1 MRYLF
6 SQDSGTQIEFI
17 TERWFHFSGQK
28 HGQGTRDP
36 DVPLCPPAAQLP
48 SPACANASVALCS
61 GEQPLLQHLRNAMFH
76 SNAVPP
82 PCSSHCCSTCTML
95 FVPRS
100 RCAAALSSHLPLFQE
115 LTSAYGHCCCAL
127 TSQLQQLQQYR
138 TVSTPSRI
146 TPPPQPVL
154 AATTTQHHQPSQSR

>member
-48 SPACANASVALCS
+48 
-61 GEQPLLQHLRNAMFH
+61 
-76 SNAVPP
+76 PP
-82 PCSSHCCSTCTML
+82 PAPIHQWRSAAASSHCCSTCAML
-95 FVPRS
+95 RSTATLCRRPAAATVAAPALCFLFHGHAAPQPSLRTSPYFKSSRLHMVIAAARLPPHRLCLNRSVSFAAAAAHRS
-100 RCAAALSSHLPLFQE
+100 R
-115 LTSAYGHCCCAL
+115 
-127 TSQLQQLQQYR
+127 
-138 TVSTPSRI
+138 
-146 TPPPQPVL
+146 
-154 AATTTQHHQPSQSR
+154 